1 MKRSRKITLGE
12 MRASGV
18 RGLLICC
25 SDYRCSHSI
34 TVNADQWP
42 DETRLS
48 DLEKQFT
55 CSVCG
60 RKGAEVRPDFDW
72 DKEPVRQTGFRA
84 VVVTDK
90 VQDCPGFGGPT
101 HDDCGNARRA

>member
-1 MKRSRKITLGE
+1 VLYYRHLSGNDNGPPSAK

-25 SDYRCSHSI
+25 ADDRCSHST

-42 DETRLS
+42 DQTRLS

-72 DKEPVRQTGFRA
+72 DKAASRTRGY
-84 VVVTDK
+84 
-90 VQDCPGFGGPT
+90 
-101 HDDCGNARRA
+101 

>member
-1 MKRSRKITLGE
+1 

-25 SDYRCSHSI
+25 ADDRCSHST

-42 DETRLS
+42 DQTRLS

-55 CSVCG
+55 CSVSG
-60 RKGAEVRPDFDW
+60 KKGAEVRLISIGQGAGATD
-72 DKEPVRQTGFRA
+72 GF
-84 VVVTDK
+84 
-90 VQDCPGFGGPT
+90 
-101 HDDCGNARRA
+101 